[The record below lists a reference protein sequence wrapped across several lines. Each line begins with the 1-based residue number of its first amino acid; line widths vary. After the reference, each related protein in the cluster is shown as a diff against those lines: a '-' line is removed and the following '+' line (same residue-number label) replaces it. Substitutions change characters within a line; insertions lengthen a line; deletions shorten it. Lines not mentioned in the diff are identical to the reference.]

1 MRTFRELTAGK
12 TGTIVCLLAGGETKT
27 TRSGRAYG
35 RPIFLDGGQ
44 RLAANLWNHTFEET
58 VRRFPIGSVVS
69 VTLTA
74 KTYGGHLVY
83 DVMNLKKGPANVTPD
98 AFLRHPSADPEI
110 MYTHILQ
117 WLMKECP
124 GHTAGDGSVTGLV
137 LTLYAQH
144 KPELLAAG
152 AAKMAH
158 GAYRG
163 GLLEHIEAM
172 FRSAVMLYRVYGGD
186 GQYLDKEI
194 LYAGVLLHDIGKVV
208 CYKTD
213 PLGETSYEPSEYL
226 EGHILAGIRMI
237 DAEVIRHPD
246 LYAGI
251 EARLDAVRHILA
263 SSHGAPD
270 YGAVKRPATGEAHLV
285 ALLDQ
290 IDAREMEVREGEQ
303 RADENG
309 LDTGSR
315 VLTGQVT
322 YRPPF
327 RPNGSDL
334 AEQAVS

>member
-1 MRTFRELTAGK
+1 MFQDTCPFGRKRHGE

-58 VRRFPIGSVVS
+58 VRRFPVGSVVS
-69 VTLTA
+69 VTLAA
-74 KTYGGHLVY
+74 KTYGGHMVY

-144 KPELLAAG
+144 KPELLDAG

-226 EGHILAGIRMI
+226 EGHILA
-237 DAEVIRHPD
+237 
-246 LYAGI
+246 
-251 EARLDAVRHILA
+251 